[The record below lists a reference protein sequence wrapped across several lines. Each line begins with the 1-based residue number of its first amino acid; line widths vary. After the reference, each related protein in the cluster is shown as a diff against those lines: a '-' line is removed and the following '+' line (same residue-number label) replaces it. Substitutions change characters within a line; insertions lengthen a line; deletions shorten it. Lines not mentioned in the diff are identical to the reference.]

1 MKRIAYLSSL
11 MLLMFNFFA
20 YAQPELEEDLAYEE
34 FDNHE
39 INAYE
44 FFVNPMQEEIF
55 LGSHFPG
62 IQIKKEI
69 IKERLIDKLKLT
81 PEQQKQFNE
90 LRNEHQKKMIDLRAQ
105 LQKNRLDIKNMVL
118 QNKIDEKKLMDLVQS
133 NNKILSETRTS
144 AINNWLAIYKIL
156 NDEQK
161 ELWAKHW
168 GYGLGFGDGKKIM
181 FRQKIMDRKRMRD
194 CN

>member
-1 MKRIAYLSSL
+1 MKRIAYLSIFL
-11 MLLMFNFFA
+11 ILAFNF
-20 YAQPELEEDLAYEE
+20 YINAQPQTENLFYEDFDGQGIEEEFLVDSSFDGSYLEDL
-34 FDNHE
+34 
-39 INAYE
+39 
-44 FFVNPMQEEIF
+44 
-55 LGSHFPG
+55 FPG
-62 IQIKKEI
+62 AQIRKEI

-105 LQKNRLDIKNMVL
+105 LQKNQLDIKNMLL

-133 NNKILSETRTS
+133 NNKLITEMRTS

-161 ELWAKHW
+161 ELWTKHFNF
-168 GYGLGFGDGKKIM
+168 GFGDCKKIILKHKM
-181 FRQKIMDRKRMRD
+181 MDRKRMRS
-194 CN
+194 CY